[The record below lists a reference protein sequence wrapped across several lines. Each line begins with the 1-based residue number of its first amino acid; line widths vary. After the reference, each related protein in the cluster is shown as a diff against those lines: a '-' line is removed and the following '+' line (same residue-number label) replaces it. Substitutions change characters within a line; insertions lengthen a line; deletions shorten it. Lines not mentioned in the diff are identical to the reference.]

1 MGKGPRKNRS
11 WLDLLESKTISA
23 LLVGAVAFVTFAP
36 FHGAIVALG
45 VALMTVAAYY
55 LLFR

>member
-1 MGKGPRKNRS
+1 
-11 WLDLLESKTISA
+11 LDLLESKTISA